1 MKILDRDI
9 HWGLVLS
16 VTLTVFL
23 GCVIIYSAVAGRMA
37 GLGMNLAFKQLSIF
51 LGTLLIVFF
60 LFILD
65 IRWIARIAWPFYF
78 LTLGLLVAVFFIGTS
93 SHGAQRWIHL
103 GFMNFQ
109 PSEFAKITIILAL
122 AKYMSDNIENNQKL
136 PFIVVSVV
144 LVLVPL
150 LLILKQ
156 PDLGTSLTLI
166 PILTAMLFM
175 AGIKKRYFLT
185 MIPFAVIPLF
195 ILGLAKSGSIPIE
208 TMRKLLFFLK
218 TYQQN
223 RVLVYIDP
231 NLDPRGLSYN
241 LIQSKIAIGSG
252 GLFGNGFLSGSQT
265 QLQFI
270 PERHTD
276 FIFCVLGEEW
286 GFVGGAILLILYFF
300 SVRNALSIADSC
312 TDFFPK
318 LASIGIVTLWVTQI
332 LINMGMT
339 IGLMPITGLPLPLI
353 SYGGS
358 SLMIFMIG
366 MGLLLNFYVNRD
378 KELYDWFYPEPPTQ
392 KKTWGKK
399 FAGVGGTFVNK
410 SSPKPLQK
418 IFTEKH
424 TKNNYLQSS

>member
-1 MKILDRDI
+1 MKLLGRDI
-9 HWGLVLS
+9 HWGLILS

-23 GCVIIYSAVAGRMA
+23 GCILIYSAVAGRMTH
-37 GLGMNLAFKQLSIF
+37 GGMNLAFKQLIVF
-51 LGTLLIVFF
+51 AGTAFVALLIFF
-60 LFILD
+60 LD
-65 IRWIARIAWPFYF
+65 TRWIARFAWPFYF
-78 LTLGLLVAVFFIGTS
+78 LALGLLVAVFFIGKS

-103 GFMNFQ
+103 GFLNFQ
-109 PSEFAKITIILAL
+109 PSEFAKIAIILAL
-122 AKYMSDNIENNQKL
+122 AKYMSTHKEIHQKGSFL
-136 PFIVVSVV
+136 LMSTM

-166 PILTAMLFM
+166 PILTVMLFM
-175 AGIKKRYFLT
+175 AGIQKRYFLT

-195 ILGLAKSGSIPIE
+195 ILKLAKSGNIAIE
-208 TMRKLLFFLK
+208 TMRNLLFFLK
-218 TYQQN
+218 PYQQN

-252 GLFGNGFLSGSQT
+252 GMFGNGFISGTQT

-286 GFVGGAILLILYFF
+286 GFVGGMVLLFLYFL

-312 TDFFPK
+312 VDFFPK
-318 LASIGIVTLWVTQI
+318 LAAIGIVTLWITQI
-332 LINMGMT
+332 FINMGMT

-366 MGLLLNFYVNRD
+366 AGLLLNFYANRD
-378 KELYDWFYPEPPTQ
+378 KKFY
-392 KKTWGKK
+392 
-399 FAGVGGTFVNK
+399 
-410 SSPKPLQK
+410 
-418 IFTEKH
+418 H
-424 TKNNYLQSS
+424 